1 MMQDVVRYGTGARAS
16 QLGRN
21 DIAGK
26 TGTTN
31 ESRDGWFAGYSPA
44 LVAVSWIGYDQ
55 PRSLG
60 RGETGAQAALPI
72 WINFMAEALKKT
84 PSSAFVAPSGVV
96 TATIDPQTGLRV
108 IAEGQT
114 GLTEYFYQENLPAE
128 STPVLPD
135 AATTSPDPA
144 IDVSPFPIEP

>member
-1 MMQDVVRYGTGARAS
+1 MQDVVRYGTGARAS
-16 QLGRN
+16 QLGRS

-31 ESRDGWFAGYSPA
+31 DSRDGWFAGYSPA
-44 LVAVSWIGYDQ
+44 LVAITWLGFDQ

-84 PSSAFVAPSGVV
+84 PKTGFVAPGGIV
-96 TATIDPQTGLRV
+96 TATIDTRTGLRLV
-108 IAEGQT
+108 GESPA

-128 STPVLPD
+128 SVPVLPN
-135 AATTSPDPA
+135 TSTDTLNPDT
-144 IDVSPFPIEP
+144 IETSPFPTEP

>member
-1 MMQDVVRYGTGARAS
+1 MQDVVRYGTGARAS
-16 QLGRN
+16 QLGRS

-31 ESRDGWFAGYSPA
+31 DSRDGWFAGYHPT

-72 WINFMAEALKKT
+72 WIRFMEAALKKT
-84 PSSAFVAPSGVV
+84 PKTGFAAPSGVV
-96 TATIDPQTGLRV
+96 TATIDPQTGLRLV
-108 IAEGQT
+108 GEGQS

-128 STPVLPD
+128 STPVMPEVPNPLD
-135 AATTSPDPA
+135 SGT
-144 IDVSPFPIEP
+144 IDISPFPSEP